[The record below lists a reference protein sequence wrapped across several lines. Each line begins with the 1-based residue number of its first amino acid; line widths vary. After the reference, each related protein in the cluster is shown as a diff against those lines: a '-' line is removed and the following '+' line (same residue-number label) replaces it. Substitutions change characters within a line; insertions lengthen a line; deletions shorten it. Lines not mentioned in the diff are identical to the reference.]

1 MTDQPNFA
9 DSFASKGHPRLW
21 GERAA
26 TSQAAG
32 RNGILHR
39 YGFVRTSIAGKVR
52 VFTISFTAILVL
64 LGVILGGAQAAL
76 TARSDQAGAS
86 ASRAMAAAQ
95 LATSIAES
103 RYFASRFAASGDAE
117 VIRSAFTTLEQAHA
131 EVEATIALKGG
142 DAASHEQME
151 WLVTQ
156 VEVDPSDPAFAQP
169 TKPIGYFFTE
179 EEAKSLEAEFGWT
192 MVEDAGRGWRQV
204 VPSPE
209 PRHICDISLV
219 DALASRGT
227 IVIAGGGGGIPVVRD
242 AAGIRRGIEA
252 VIDKDL
258 TSQHMANVLG
268 IEHMMILTSVSQVAL
283 HFGTDREQRLGTV
296 SVSQM
301 KRYQGEGHFA
311 AGSMGPKVEAAI
323 RFIERGGRRA
333 IIAHLEESLPAL
345 MGEVGTHIVADD

>member
-1 MTDQPNFA
+1 MPEPHNLSDLP
-9 DSFASKGHPRLW
+9 PRLLIAI
-21 GERAA
+21 GGNAIHPEGIKGTSEEQMTVAA
-26 TSQAAG
+26 E
-32 RNGILHR
+32 
-39 YGFVRTSIAGKVR
+39 
-52 VFTISFTAILVL
+52 
-64 LGVILGGAQAAL
+64 
-76 TARSDQAGAS
+76 
-86 ASRAMAAAQ
+86 AAQ
-95 LATSIAES
+95 TLLPILELERELVVTHGNGPGVGKTILRQVLARHRVAPMSLDICVANTQGVTA
-103 RYFASRFAASGDAE
+103 YLLMQ
-117 VIRSAFTTLEQAHA
+117 AFENALRKTGNPRHA
-131 EVEATIALKGG
+131 IG
-142 DAASHEQME
+142 
-151 WLVTQ
+151 LVTQ

>member
-1 MTDQPNFA
+1 MPEPHNLSDLP
-9 DSFASKGHPRLW
+9 PRLLIAV
-21 GERAA
+21 GGNAIHPEGIKGTSEEQMTVAA
-26 TSQAAG
+26 E
-32 RNGILHR
+32 
-39 YGFVRTSIAGKVR
+39 
-52 VFTISFTAILVL
+52 
-64 LGVILGGAQAAL
+64 
-76 TARSDQAGAS
+76 
-86 ASRAMAAAQ
+86 AAQ
-95 LATSIAES
+95 TLLPILELERELVVTHGNGPGVGKTILRQVLARHRVTPMSLDICVANTQGVTA
-103 RYFASRFAASGDAE
+103 YLLMQ
-117 VIRSAFTTLEQAHA
+117 AFENALRNTGNPRHA
-131 EVEATIALKGG
+131 IG
-142 DAASHEQME
+142 
-151 WLVTQ
+151 LVTQ

>member
-1 MTDQPNFA
+1 MPEPHNLSDLP
-9 DSFASKGHPRLW
+9 PRLLIAV
-21 GERAA
+21 GGNAIHPEGIKGTSEEQMTVAA
-26 TSQAAG
+26 E
-32 RNGILHR
+32 
-39 YGFVRTSIAGKVR
+39 
-52 VFTISFTAILVL
+52 
-64 LGVILGGAQAAL
+64 
-76 TARSDQAGAS
+76 
-86 ASRAMAAAQ
+86 AAQ
-95 LATSIAES
+95 TLLPILELERELVVTHGNGPGVGKTILRQVLARHRVTPMSLDICVANTQGVTA
-103 RYFASRFAASGDAE
+103 YLLMQ
-117 VIRSAFTTLEQAHA
+117 AFENALRKTGNPRHA
-131 EVEATIALKGG
+131 IG
-142 DAASHEQME
+142 
-151 WLVTQ
+151 LVTQ

-192 MVEDAGRGWRQV
+192 MVEDSGRGWRQV

-219 DALASRGT
+219 DALASRGS
-227 IVIAGGGGGIPVVRD
+227 IVIAGGGGGISVVRD

>member
-1 MTDQPNFA
+1 MPEPHNLSDLP
-9 DSFASKGHPRLW
+9 PRLLIAI
-21 GERAA
+21 GGNAIHPEGIKGTSEEQMTVAA
-26 TSQAAG
+26 E
-32 RNGILHR
+32 
-39 YGFVRTSIAGKVR
+39 
-52 VFTISFTAILVL
+52 
-64 LGVILGGAQAAL
+64 
-76 TARSDQAGAS
+76 
-86 ASRAMAAAQ
+86 AAQ
-95 LATSIAES
+95 TLLPILELERELVVTHGNGPGVGKTILRQVLARHRVTPMSLDICVANTQGVTA
-103 RYFASRFAASGDAE
+103 YLLMQ
-117 VIRSAFTTLEQAHA
+117 AFENALRKTGNPRHA
-131 EVEATIALKGG
+131 IG
-142 DAASHEQME
+142 
-151 WLVTQ
+151 LVTQ
-156 VEVDPSDPAFAQP
+156 VEVDPSDPAFAHP

-192 MVEDAGRGWRQV
+192 MVEDSGRGWRQV

>member
-1 MTDQPNFA
+1 MPEPHNLSDLP
-9 DSFASKGHPRLW
+9 PRLLIAI
-21 GERAA
+21 GGNAIHPEGIKGTSEEQMTVAA
-26 TSQAAG
+26 E
-32 RNGILHR
+32 
-39 YGFVRTSIAGKVR
+39 
-52 VFTISFTAILVL
+52 
-64 LGVILGGAQAAL
+64 
-76 TARSDQAGAS
+76 
-86 ASRAMAAAQ
+86 AAQ
-95 LATSIAES
+95 TLLPILELERELVVTHGNGPGVGKTILRQVLARHRVTPMSLDICVANTQGVTA
-103 RYFASRFAASGDAE
+103 YLLMQ
-117 VIRSAFTTLEQAHA
+117 AFENALRKTGNPRHA
-131 EVEATIALKGG
+131 IG
-142 DAASHEQME
+142 
-151 WLVTQ
+151 LVTQ

-192 MVEDAGRGWRQV
+192 MVEDSGRGWRQV

>member
-1 MTDQPNFA
+1 MPEPHNLSDLP
-9 DSFASKGHPRLW
+9 PRLLIAV
-21 GERAA
+21 GGNAIHPEGIKGTSEEQMTVAA
-26 TSQAAG
+26 E
-32 RNGILHR
+32 
-39 YGFVRTSIAGKVR
+39 
-52 VFTISFTAILVL
+52 
-64 LGVILGGAQAAL
+64 
-76 TARSDQAGAS
+76 
-86 ASRAMAAAQ
+86 AAQ
-95 LATSIAES
+95 TLLPILELERELVVTHGNGPGVGKTILRQVLARHRVTPMSLDICVANTQGVTA
-103 RYFASRFAASGDAE
+103 YLLMQ
-117 VIRSAFTTLEQAHA
+117 AFENALRKTGNPRHA
-131 EVEATIALKGG
+131 IG
-142 DAASHEQME
+142 
-151 WLVTQ
+151 LVTQ

-192 MVEDAGRGWRQV
+192 MVEDSGRGWRQV